1 MGQRAFDEKFG
12 SALVGSLPQGP
23 GIYLFRDAE
32 QGVLYVGKAKNIRR
46 RLQSYRNASR
56 RKVHRKMRTL
66 VREASSLEVRVQES
80 ESDALLEENALI
92 RKLRPP
98 YNVDGAFAFLYPA
111 LGIGQRD
118 GHMLLC
124 FSTTPEAYAE
134 LDLRWFGTFRSRPRA
149 KESFDALVELL
160 ALIGHL
166 IKRTQLPAHRS
177 VRGSRLVGLR
187 QLPREV
193 SETLAHFLGGEDRAL
208 LPTLSSA
215 RWPSRAPSTR
225 GGVSRCWAYEAD
237 TRKLRLAME
246 RLGRTESY
254 VTRLAAATNQ
264 TSSTRRANR
273 RAACE
278 RVAALRWGQG
288 WRGGPQPGAKS
299 ELGDPISWT
308 YEADTSTMVQPTKN
322 RRSADEFKAHG
333 ATGSAPVGLRQLP
346 REVSETLA
354 HFLGGEDRA
363 LLPTLSTALLA
374 KPRARHDAAR
384 VEECLRVLD
393 RFYEADTRKLRL
405 AMERLGRT
413 ESYVPQDERDSLF
426 ISASFEPNQ

>member
-1 MGQRAFDEKFG
+1 MRTMGRRAFDEKFG
-12 SALVGSLPQGP
+12 SALVESLPQGP

-46 RLQSYRNASR
+46 RLQNYRNASR

-111 LGIGQRD
+111 VGIGQRD

-124 FSTTPEAYAE
+124 FSTKPEAYAE
-134 LDLRWFGTFRSRPRA
+134 LDLLWFGTFRSRPRA

-166 IKRTQLPAHRS
+166 SKRTQLPAHRS

-187 QLPREV
+187 QLPRELP
-193 SETLAHFLGGEDRAL
+193 ERLAHFLGGEDR
-208 LPTLSSA
+208 
-215 RWPSRAPSTR
+215 
-225 GGVSRCWAYEAD
+225 E
-237 TRKLRLAME
+237 
-246 RLGRTESY
+246 
-254 VTRLAAATNQ
+254 
-264 TSSTRRANR
+264 
-273 RAACE
+273 
-278 RVAALRWGQG
+278 
-288 WRGGPQPGAKS
+288 
-299 ELGDPISWT
+299 
-308 YEADTSTMVQPTKN
+308 
-322 RRSADEFKAHG
+322 
-333 ATGSAPVGLRQLP
+333 
-346 REVSETLA
+346 
-354 HFLGGEDRA
+354 

-384 VEECLRVLD
+384 VEERLRVLD

-413 ESYVPQDERDSLF
+413 ETYVPQDERDSLF
-426 ISASFEPNQ
+426 ISASFESNQ

>member
-193 SETLAHFLGGEDRAL
+193 SETLAHFLGG
-208 LPTLSSA
+208 
-215 RWPSRAPSTR
+215 
-225 GGVSRCWAYEAD
+225 
-237 TRKLRLAME
+237 K
-246 RLGRTESY
+246 
-254 VTRLAAATNQ
+254 
-264 TSSTRRANR
+264 
-273 RAACE
+273 
-278 RVAALRWGQG
+278 
-288 WRGGPQPGAKS
+288 
-299 ELGDPISWT
+299 
-308 YEADTSTMVQPTKN
+308 
-322 RRSADEFKAHG
+322 
-333 ATGSAPVGLRQLP
+333 
-346 REVSETLA
+346 
-354 HFLGGEDRA
+354 DRA